1 MHAMNNCYEECYES
15 LWFSVLW
22 RESIRERNMRKKS
35 TKVQNPQHMC
45 ESDGIITRNYYDD
58 SEVQL
63 YYSIAAIAI
72 TCIAKP

>member
-1 MHAMNNCYEECYES
+1 
-15 LWFSVLW
+15 
-22 RESIRERNMRKKS
+22 MRKKS

-63 YYSIAAIAI
+63 YYSIAA
-72 TCIAKP
+72 